1 MRIKTTLFFWSS
13 AFLIALLSITV
24 ALFTISSSTATI
36 TQGDLELA
44 FLRRIVKQ
52 SGVEDFLSLLNQATD
67 RASQRHHHHHH
78 HHRKPEVICD
88 DAKWKSKIIS
98 SYNVSLILTV
108 DLKGCANFSSVQ
120 KAVDAVPDSS
130 LSRTLIIMDSG
141 IYRSLTLIL
150 FSLLNALMNSSIA
163 TFPHQPIWEEKKWNS
178 VSCTPNPPKANANR
192 QSLYEISC
200 IALLVF

>member
-163 TFPHQPIWEEKKWNS
+163 TFPHQPI
-178 VSCTPNPPKANANR
+178 
-192 QSLYEISC
+192 
-200 IALLVF
+200 